1 MSFSLTYR
9 RASVWWGRACGVRAM
24 DKVKKEISQTSFMLW
39 ALTSLIRRSQ
49 SWPEPFG
56 SFSLTLH
63 PICYFICYPLLLN
76 THLIPVL
83 FLWLQLPIYLIIS
96 LLNWKKINSKY
107 SCCFCFGIHSV
118 LFSSLIWILAVHLQ
132 RWFAGNA
139 HSIICQQLPSR
150 TASWRSPWASSASGA
165 AQSLQHFLLMKS
177 LIFVLSIWNRRWIY
191 SASVLFSCTFC
202 QSAKVFLSCFVILL
216 LYFYKSVDH
225 SCKIQ
230 ISSQFSWRQC

>member
-1 MSFSLTYR
+1 MSLDFPDKEVPELTWTIWFFLFDLAPCLLLYLLPLINKYTSHLSYFSL
-9 RASVWWGRACGVRAM
+9 ASAA
-24 DKVKKEISQTSFMLW
+24 
-39 ALTSLIRRSQ
+39 
-49 SWPEPFG
+49 
-56 SFSLTLH
+56 
-63 PICYFICYPLLLN
+63 
-76 THLIPVL
+76 
-83 FLWLQLPIYLIIS
+83 IYLIIS
-96 LLNWKKINSKY
+96 LLNWKKKNSKY
-107 SCCFCFGIHSV
+107 SCCFFFGIHSV

-139 HSIICQQLPSR
+139 HSIICQQLLSK
-150 TASWRSPWASSASGA
+150 TASWRSLWPSSASEA
-165 AQSLQHFLLMKS
+165 AQNLQHFLLMKS

-202 QSAKVFLSCFVILL
+202 QPAKVFLCCFAILL